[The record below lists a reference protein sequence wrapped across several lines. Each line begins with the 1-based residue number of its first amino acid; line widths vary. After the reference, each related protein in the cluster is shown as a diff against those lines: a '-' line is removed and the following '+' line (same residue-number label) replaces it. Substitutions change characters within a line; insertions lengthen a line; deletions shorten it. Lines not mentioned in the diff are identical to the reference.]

1 MSFQLITGMDGIR
14 IISRI
19 TFIDNISGISPTVI
33 FGNKIQKFFL
43 VTSDVTSDIWTVTSY
58 VTDRSPVGVY
68 VHGRLSCLWRHHCEI
83 IKHKVEHQQK
93 SGNVTGRV
101 IRKQNPRPFGSVT
114 ERDLRKQNPS
124 WWISIEVR
132 KFSIFLYFFNR
143 INTALV
149 QSKSLKTFGIFSSG
163 FCFQKS
169 RSVTYPK

>member
-1 MSFQLITGMDGIR
+1 MNLSYLTFLSLAASKNFRQGLLKRLSLSSNKLFGITQINFWLLLEQFL
-14 IISRI
+14 

-33 FGNKIQKFFL
+33 FGNKIQNFFL

-101 IRKQNPRPFGSVT
+101 LRKQNPRPFGDVT
-114 ERDLRKQNPS
+114 ERDLRKQNP
-124 WWISIEVR
+124 
-132 KFSIFLYFFNR
+132 
-143 INTALV
+143 
-149 QSKSLKTFGIFSSG
+149 
-163 FCFQKS
+163 
-169 RSVTYPK
+169 

>member
-1 MSFQLITGMDGIR
+1 MDLCIPIQKWRTDFAVHRSLHPNFKIR
-14 IISRI
+14 THLVVRGSLHLNL

-33 FGNKIQKFFL
+33 FGNKIQKIFL

-101 IRKQNPRPFGSVT
+101 LRKQNPRPFGDVT
-114 ERDLRKQNPS
+114 ERDLRKQNP
-124 WWISIEVR
+124 
-132 KFSIFLYFFNR
+132 
-143 INTALV
+143 
-149 QSKSLKTFGIFSSG
+149 
-163 FCFQKS
+163 
-169 RSVTYPK
+169 

>member
-1 MSFQLITGMDGIR
+1 MSVARREVHEFTIFKHKKRLILGLKAWVKKVQLFFWLL
-14 IISRI
+14 

-101 IRKQNPRPFGSVT
+101 LRKQNPRPFGDVT
-114 ERDLRKQNPS
+114 ERDLRKQNP
-124 WWISIEVR
+124 
-132 KFSIFLYFFNR
+132 
-143 INTALV
+143 
-149 QSKSLKTFGIFSSG
+149 
-163 FCFQKS
+163 
-169 RSVTYPK
+169 